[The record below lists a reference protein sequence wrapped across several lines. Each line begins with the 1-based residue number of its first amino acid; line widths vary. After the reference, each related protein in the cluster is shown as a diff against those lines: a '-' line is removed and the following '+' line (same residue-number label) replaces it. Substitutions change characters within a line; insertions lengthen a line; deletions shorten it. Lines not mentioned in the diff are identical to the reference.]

1 MSAAFVAPIRPKGR
15 DRDDVRQR
23 APARSKPPPAAGTVG
38 DGEPR
43 TKGVRECQRPS
54 WPPSPSEGARRDDVA
69 RQPPARS
76 KCPFAAG
83 TARRPR
89 TGCEGCSGMSAAF
102 VAPESVR
109 RGATAMM
116 YLNVL
121 RRGRSHLPPRERS
134 ETANRVRRVFGD
146 DRGLRAPRVRPK
158 GRGAMMSLQKFVD
171 CVV

>member
-109 RGATAMM
+109 RARVGRAWSHR
-116 YLNVL
+116 LVEI
-121 RRGRSHLPPRERS
+121 RGPHVFSGYCTETTSPPLPSTMTDGSQPAIS
-134 ETANRVRRVFGD
+134 VASTKVA
-146 DRGLRAPRVRPK
+146 A
-158 GRGAMMSLQKFVD
+158 
-171 CVV
+171 